1 MYSKG
6 EISVLF
12 EEPFWIVLFEKEDEH
27 GYAVAREIIGSS
39 EPTGAELTLFLENIK
54 IDNLRFTLPLIGN
67 EDKGISKSRSFKLQM
82 RKAKRIQET
91 SKYKYTFTKAQ
102 VMLKEQHSMLKE
114 ERKDFSRQEKER
126 DIERKFTLKQIKRKE
141 KHRGH

>member
-12 EEPFWIVLFEKEDEH
+12 EEPFWIVLFEKEDEY
-27 GYAVAREIIGSS
+27 GYAVAREIIGAS
-39 EPTGAELTLFLENIK
+39 EPTGAELAAFLENIN
-54 IDNLRFTLPLIGN
+54 IDNLRFTLPLITQQKHGN
-67 EDKGISKSRSFKLQM
+67 FKRANYKLQM
-82 RKAKRIQET
+82 RKAKHIQET

-102 VMLKEQHSMLKE
+102 TMLKEHQSIQKE
-114 ERKDFSRQEKER
+114 ERKKFSRQEKEK
-126 DIERKFTLKQIKRKE
+126 DLERKFELKQIKRKE